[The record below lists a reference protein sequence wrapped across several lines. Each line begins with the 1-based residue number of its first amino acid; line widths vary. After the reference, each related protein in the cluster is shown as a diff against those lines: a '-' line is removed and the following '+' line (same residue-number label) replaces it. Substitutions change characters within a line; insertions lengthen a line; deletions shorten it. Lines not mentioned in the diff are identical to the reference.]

1 MPASGRR
8 RQAPPPL
15 RRRLR
20 LDLLGWGAV
29 AGLGATL
36 ALGLTGGGWLAAIVL
51 GLLVVAGFAVLTVLA
66 STSSRR
72 PTRGSATPP
81 PDSIT
86 DGRDDTPD
94 P

>member
-1 MPASGRR
+1 VPGSGRR
-8 RQAPPPL
+8 RQAPAPL

-29 AGLGATL
+29 AGLAATL
-36 ALGLTGGGWLAAIVL
+36 ALGLTGGGWLAAVVL
-51 GLLVVAGFAVLTVLA
+51 GLLVLAGFAVLTVLA

-72 PTRGSATPP
+72 PPRGSADPP
-81 PDSIT
+81 PDST
-86 DGRDDTPD
+86 TEGRDDTPE